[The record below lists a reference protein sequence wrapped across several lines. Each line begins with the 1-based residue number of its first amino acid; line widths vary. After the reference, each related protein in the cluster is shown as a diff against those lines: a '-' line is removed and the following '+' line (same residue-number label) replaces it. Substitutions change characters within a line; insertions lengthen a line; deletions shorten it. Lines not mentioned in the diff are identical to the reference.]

1 MVIDLRRKTT
11 PTTFLVIKG
20 QTVEMV
26 DSFWFF
32 GTTTNRNEM
41 GGHSEREFTS
51 LGVFSPR
58 GQSSLIFFVF
68 GGKYQYLCIDLD
80 TIRSET
86 FPGLE
91 RYIFLSVLDSRELV
105 FCRAGS

>member
-1 MVIDLRRKTT
+1 MVIDLRRKKT

-51 LGVFSPR
+51 LGVFFSPAA
-58 GQSSLIFFVF
+58 SL
-68 GGKYQYLCIDLD
+68 
-80 TIRSET
+80 
-86 FPGLE
+86 P
-91 RYIFLSVLDSRELV
+91 
-105 FCRAGS
+105 